1 MRRQTKKADSTT
13 LGATKQA
20 CDTKSRE
27 WEERSKTRKGELE
40 AIAMAVKIVGKVS
53 GVRTKA
59 PSNPVMRGS
68 PLKFLQVDNTPLGP
82 FGAARAVQ
90 LLRATAKTEH
100 SKSLERLALEVSTH
114 LTGHFDRV
122 NGFIQKMIFRLMAEQ
137 TDEDKHKAWCDLE
150 LAKTKQSMSDKSSKI
165 KNLGAN
171 VAEANAGVA
180 KLTGDIT
187 DADKMVANIN
197 SFMQEATE
205 IRTAGKNENKVAMKD
220 AKSAQSALANA
231 IAVLEDFYKKSGET
245 KFVQVSGLPKDP
257 KLWDSSYTGVADPK
271 KANTGIIAILSKIS
285 AGFSKMEAET
295 RAQEITDQKKYDDQ
309 MKAHKIEKARRLQ
322 ESSAK
327 LQAKKRKILKV
338 QSMNYQK
345 KHTSEELDAVK
356 QYNKDLKP
364 ACVSGGSTYS
374 ARKDSRYK
382 EMQALKQAQG
392 LLKDAFKKKGAAF
405 LEVRRHEQIA

>member
-1 MRRQTKKADSTT
+1 
-13 LGATKQA
+13 
-20 CDTKSRE
+20 
-27 WEERSKTRKGELE
+27 
-40 AIAMAVKIVGKVS
+40 
-53 GVRTKA
+53 
-59 PSNPVMRGS
+59 
-68 PLKFLQVDNTPLGP
+68 
-82 FGAARAVQ
+82 
-90 LLRATAKTEH
+90 
-100 SKSLERLALEVSTH
+100 
-114 LTGHFDRV
+114 
-122 NGFIQKMIFRLMAEQ
+122 
-137 TDEDKHKAWCDLE
+137 
-150 LAKTKQSMSDKSSKI
+150 
-165 KNLGAN
+165 
-171 VAEANAGVA
+171 
-180 KLTGDIT
+180 
-187 DADKMVANIN
+187 
-197 SFMQEATE
+197 MQEATE